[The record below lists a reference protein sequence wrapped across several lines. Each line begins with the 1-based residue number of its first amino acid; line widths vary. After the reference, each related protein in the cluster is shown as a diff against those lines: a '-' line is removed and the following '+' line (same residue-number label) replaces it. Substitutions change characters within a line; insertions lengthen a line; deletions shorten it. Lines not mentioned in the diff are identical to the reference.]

1 MTMLSLLLVDD
12 HPLVHVALEA
22 ALIKSGH
29 PYVLTAQPDDS
40 QALAWLSRQRCDVLI
55 LDIGL
60 PQVDGLQLLKKIR
73 RHYPQQRIIIYTAQ
87 EEALY
92 ARLAYQSGASG
103 FVHKGASLEKLVRCI
118 EQVMQ
123 GERVFPPSLGDE
135 QEENGPGPS
144 LTAKELQVLALLSKG
159 LSNLQIAEMLNISN
173 KTVSTHKKNI
183 LRKTGA
189 ANLLELAA
197 VFKELAP

>member
-1 MTMLSLLLVDD
+1 MPSLLLVDD
-12 HPLVHVALEA
+12 HPVVHVALEA
-22 ALIKSGH
+22 ALIKSSRRYH
-29 PYVLTAQPDDS
+29 LQAVQDDV
-40 QALAWLSRQRCDVLI
+40 QALAQLATADFALVI

-73 RHYPQQRIIIYTAQ
+73 RHYPQQPILIYTAQ
-87 EEALY
+87 EEDIY
-92 ARLAYQSGASG
+92 ARMAYSAGANG
-103 FVHKGASLEKLVRCI
+103 FVHKGSRLEELVLAIETVLDGSLS
-118 EQVMQ
+118 
-123 GERVFPPSLGDE
+123 FPAAAMT
-135 QEENGPGPS
+135 EEALPAEGTL
-144 LTAKELQVLALLSKG
+144 LTPKELQVLGLLSKG

-189 ANLLELAA
+189 SNLLELVA

>member
-1 MTMLSLLLVDD
+1 MLSLLLVDD

-29 PYVLTAQPDDS
+29 PYSLTALADDA
-40 QALAWLSRQRCDVLI
+40 QALAWLGQHRCEVLI

-73 RHYPQQRIIIYTAQ
+73 RHYPQQRIVIYSAQ
-87 EEALY
+87 EETPY
-92 ARLAYQSGASG
+92 ARLAEQAGANG
-103 FVHKGASLEKLVRCI
+103 FVHKGASLEQLVRCI
-118 EQVMQ
+118 ERVMQ
-123 GERVFPPSLGDE
+123 GERVFPTAGG
-135 QEENGPGPS
+135 QEDHGAGPQ
-144 LTAKELQVLALLSKG
+144 LTAKELQVLGLLSKG
-159 LSNLQIAEMLNISN
+159 LSNLQIADMLNISN

-197 VFKELAP
+197 VFKELTP

>member
-1 MTMLSLLLVDD
+1 MLSLLLVDD

-92 ARLAYQSGASG
+92 ARLAYQSGANG
-103 FVHKGASLEKLVRCI
+103 FVHKGASLEQLVRCI

-135 QEENGPGPS
+135 QEENGYSPS

>member
-1 MTMLSLLLVDD
+1 MPSLLLVDD
-12 HPLVHVALEA
+12 HPVVHVALEA
-22 ALIKSGH
+22 ALIKSSRSYH
-29 PYVLTAQPDDS
+29 LQAVQDDV
-40 QALAWLSRQRCDVLI
+40 QALAQLATADFALVI

-73 RHYPQQRIIIYTAQ
+73 RHYPQQPILIYTAQ
-87 EEALY
+87 EEDIY
-92 ARLAYQSGASG
+92 ARMAYSAGANG
-103 FVHKGASLEKLVRCI
+103 FVHKGSRLEELVLAIETVLDGSLS
-118 EQVMQ
+118 
-123 GERVFPPSLGDE
+123 FPAAAMT
-135 QEENGPGPS
+135 EEALPAEGTL
-144 LTAKELQVLALLSKG
+144 LTPKELQVLGLLSKG

-189 ANLLELAA
+189 SNLLELVA

>member
-1 MTMLSLLLVDD
+1 MPSLLLVDD
-12 HPLVHVALEA
+12 HPVVHVALEA
-22 ALIKSGH
+22 ALIKSSRRYH
-29 PYVLTAQPDDS
+29 LQAVQDDV
-40 QALAWLSRQRCDVLI
+40 QALSQLATADFALVI

-73 RHYPQQRIIIYTAQ
+73 RHYPQQPILIYTAQ
-87 EEALY
+87 EEDIY
-92 ARLAYQSGASG
+92 ARMAYSAGANG
-103 FVHKGASLEKLVRCI
+103 FVHKGSRLEELVLAIETVLDGSLS
-118 EQVMQ
+118 
-123 GERVFPPSLGDE
+123 FPAAAMT
-135 QEENGPGPS
+135 EEALPAEGTL
-144 LTAKELQVLALLSKG
+144 LTPKELQVLGLLSKG

-189 ANLLELAA
+189 SNLLELVA

>member
-1 MTMLSLLLVDD
+1 MPSLLLVDD
-12 HPLVHVALEA
+12 HPVVHVALEA
-22 ALIKSGH
+22 ALIKSSRRYH
-29 PYVLTAQPDDS
+29 LQAVQDDV
-40 QALAWLSRQRCDVLI
+40 QALAQLVTADFALVI

-73 RHYPQQRIIIYTAQ
+73 RHYPQQPILIYTAQ
-87 EEALY
+87 EEDIY
-92 ARLAYQSGASG
+92 ARMAYSAGANG
-103 FVHKGASLEKLVRCI
+103 FVHKGSRLEDLVLAIETVLDGSLS
-118 EQVMQ
+118 
-123 GERVFPPSLGDE
+123 FPAAAMT
-135 QEENGPGPS
+135 EEALPAEGTL
-144 LTAKELQVLALLSKG
+144 LTPKELQVLGLLSKG

-189 ANLLELAA
+189 SNLLELVA

>member
-1 MTMLSLLLVDD
+1 MPSLLLVDD
-12 HPLVHVALEA
+12 HPVVHVALEA
-22 ALIKSGH
+22 ALIKSSRLYH
-29 PYVLTAQPDDS
+29 LQAVQDDVQAMAQLATADF
-40 QALAWLSRQRCDVLI
+40 ALVI

-73 RHYPQQRIIIYTAQ
+73 RHYPQQPILIYTAQ
-87 EEALY
+87 EEDIY
-92 ARLAYQSGASG
+92 ARMAYSAGANG
-103 FVHKGASLEKLVRCI
+103 FVHKGSRLEELVLAIETVLDGSLS
-118 EQVMQ
+118 
-123 GERVFPPSLGDE
+123 FPATDMT
-135 QEENGPGPS
+135 EEALPAEGTL
-144 LTAKELQVLALLSKG
+144 LTPKELQVLGLLSKG

-189 ANLLELAA
+189 SNLLELVA